1 MGEWG
6 VGYTKCSPVRQANQ
20 FDAIKANE
28 FRKDLAK
35 VRSSDRNG
43 LGEGWVWGSG

>member
-1 MGEWG
+1 MERRKVFAGQE
-6 VGYTKCSPVRQANQ
+6 TVRLANQ

-35 VRSSDRNG
+35 FGRAT
-43 LGEGWVWGSG
+43 EMA